1 MLRTCVRPA
10 ALLCRGASLLLF
22 VALSSPLFSQVVPAS
37 SSGTSG
43 SMLPATTIQR
53 DDDAVRAMR
62 NVMAQSGGEAAWGE
76 IRSVEES
83 FSVLGAGE
91 KTPHVMLLLDDWSL
105 DMTRY
110 RSGLQGQSR
119 PPSNHNGPLT
129 FIVNTAASLV

>member
-1 MLRTCVRPA
+1 
-10 ALLCRGASLLLF
+10 
-22 VALSSPLFSQVVPAS
+22 
-37 SSGTSG
+37 
-43 SMLPATTIQR
+43 
-53 DDDAVRAMR
+53 
-62 NVMAQSGGEAAWGE
+62 MAQSGGEAAWGE
-76 IRSVEES
+76 IRSAKES

-91 KTPHVMLLLDDWSL
+91 KTPHIMLLLDDWSL